1 MNKGP
6 REKPSRPLRMTRQ
19 RRLILAEL
27 QGPGKHLTADE
38 AHSRVRR
45 RLPGISLSTVYRNL
59 DILSRAGLIG
69 KLRLGGRQ
77 EQYDG
82 GPGRHYHVRC
92 TGCGLISDV
101 AAEPFGDLEA
111 AAKAASGLEILA
123 HQLTFDGL
131 CRRCGK
137 GKMPGGRSQT
147 IC

>member
-45 RLPGISLSTVYRNL
+45 RLPDISLSTVYRNL
-59 DILSRAGLIG
+59 DILSRAGLIRR
-69 KLRLGGRQ
+69 LRLGGRQ

-82 GPGRHYHVRC
+82 GPGRHYQTFR
-92 TGCGLISDV
+92 
-101 AAEPFGDLEA
+101 
-111 AAKAASGLEILA
+111 ASSRDSSRGPTSPKCSLQRLQA
-123 HQLTFDGL
+123 
-131 CRRCGK
+131 RPPK
-137 GKMPGGRSQT
+137 GSR
-147 IC
+147 